1 MTAKAASGAIREP
14 AASTDDEAVAD
25 TWGEAAAGASGSW
38 DVEIASSYGNLPAV
52 FHIAQSGSSI
62 TGTVEGSMFETM
74 PIEGGSIDGNRAE
87 WKVSATQPMPMTLEF
102 AVTFEG
108 DSVSGAAQFGE
119 FGDGKV
125 SGTRR
130 ARTEG
135 GAVQSTDSMP
145 GGIPVEPRRTT
156 TVPPREITPELRPV
170 VEELGLVENCRQ
182 LAEEGW
188 TIVENAADPAFVAR
202 LRQTIL
208 ETTDLDDA
216 GNGNAYSVL
225 AKDPAY
231 AEAVLNPK
239 VMALAEF
246 SVGRGFL
253 LGSLVATV
261 RAGGSPALPVHVDE
275 GMFPAPLP
283 EHNMMLTACWAC
295 DDFTQEGGATLVVPG
310 TLPLMRHPTDEESAA
325 AVEGAI
331 AMECP
336 AGSVVLWDGRVWHG
350 NWPRTID
357 GQRVVL
363 HATYYRVL
371 LRQGDNYSDE
381 AEELIERYGTAMSQL
396 LGEEDYFY
404 KKNFDYVKDYAKFVR
419 TMNNAKS

>member
-1 MTAKAASGAIREP
+1 
-14 AASTDDEAVAD
+14 
-25 TWGEAAAGASGSW
+25 
-38 DVEIASSYGNLPAV
+38 
-52 FHIAQSGSSI
+52 
-62 TGTVEGSMFETM
+62 
-74 PIEGGSIDGNRAE
+74 
-87 WKVSATQPMPMTLEF
+87 
-102 AVTFEG
+102 
-108 DSVSGAAQFGE
+108 
-119 FGDGKV
+119 
-125 SGTRR
+125 
-130 ARTEG
+130 
-135 GAVQSTDSMP
+135 
-145 GGIPVEPRRTT
+145 
-156 TVPPREITPELRPV
+156 
-170 VEELGLVENCRQ
+170 
-182 LAEEGW
+182 
-188 TIVENAADPAFVAR
+188 
-202 LRQTIL
+202 
-208 ETTDLDDA
+208 
-216 GNGNAYSVL
+216 
-225 AKDPAY
+225 
-231 AEAVLNPK
+231 
-239 VMALAEF
+239 
-246 SVGRGFL
+246 
-253 LGSLVATV
+253 
-261 RAGGSPALPVHVDE
+261 
-275 GMFPAPLP
+275 
-283 EHNMMLTACWAC
+283 MMLTACWAC

>member
-1 MTAKAASGAIREP
+1 MTATADDTAAE
-14 AASTDDEAVAD
+14 T
-25 TWGEAAAGASGSW
+25 AAGAFSGADGRW
-38 DVEIASSYGNLPAV
+38 DVEIQSSYGNLPAV
-52 FHIAQSGSSI
+52 FHVTQAGSAI

-74 PIEGGSIDGNRAE
+74 PIEDGLIEGNRAE

-108 DSVSGAAQFGE
+108 ESVSGTARFGE
-119 FGDGKV
+119 YGEGVV
-125 SGTRR
+125 SGSRR
-130 ARTEG
+130 TQAED
-135 GAVQSTDSMP
+135 GAERPDANAVT
-145 GGIPVEPRRTT
+145 IPVETRRTA
-156 TVPPREITPELRPV
+156 TVPPHEITPELRPV
-170 VEELGLVENCRQ
+170 VEELGLVENCRE

-202 LRQTIL
+202 LRKTIL
-208 ETTDLDDA
+208 ETADVDDA
-216 GNGNAYSVL
+216 GNGNVYSAL

-253 LGSLVATV
+253 LGSLIATV
-261 RAGGSPALPVHVDE
+261 RAKNNPALAVHCDQD
-275 GMFPAPLP
+275 MFPAPLP

-295 DDFTQEGGATLVVPG
+295 DEFTKEGGATLVVPG
-310 TLPLMRHPTDEESAA
+310 TRSLLRHPTDEESAA
-325 AVEGAI
+325 AVERAI

-336 AGSVVLWDGRVWHG
+336 AGSVALWDGRVWHG
-350 NWPRTID
+350 NWPRNID

-363 HATYYRVL
+363 HASYYRVL
-371 LRQGDNYSDE
+371 LRQGDNYSDI
-381 AEELIERYGTAMSQL
+381 ADELIEQYGTPMSQL

-404 KKNFDYVKDYAKFVR
+404 KKDFDYVGDYAKFVR
-419 TMNNAKS
+419 TLNNAKS